1 MNLKNGL
8 KELLMRSY
16 QRLMKKKDRKKTYAQ
31 DRAHGFPKGFTKHVI
46 ENAIMHAKEK
56 RK

>member
-1 MNLKNGL
+1 MLWYV
-8 KELLMRSY
+8 MY
-16 QRLMKKKDRKKTYAQ
+16 VMKKKDRKKTYAQ

-56 RK
+56 IK